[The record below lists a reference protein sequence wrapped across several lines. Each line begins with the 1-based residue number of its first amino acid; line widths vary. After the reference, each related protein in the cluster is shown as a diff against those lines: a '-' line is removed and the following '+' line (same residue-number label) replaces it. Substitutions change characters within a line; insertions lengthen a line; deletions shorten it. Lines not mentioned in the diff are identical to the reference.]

1 MPLVHT
7 AVLSAALAAPHLPTS
22 TRQEFGAMPSA
33 VGVMLLEGVSRLR
46 HPPLST
52 TPSGVWIGS
61 YSAQDSY
68 ALTVPC
74 TTRGDTSIAHSTAA
88 RRLKTLTTS
97 RCFRLRVAASAG
109 FIRKTQ

>member
-7 AVLSAALAAPHLPTS
+7 AVLSAALAGPHVPTS

-33 VGVMLLEGVSRLR
+33 VDEMLLEGVSRLR

-68 ALTVPC
+68 ALTVPR
-74 TTRGDTSIAHSTAA
+74 TMRGDTSSAHRTAA
-88 RRLKTLTTS
+88 RRLNTLTTS
-97 RCFRLRVAASAG
+97 RCLRLRSAASAG
-109 FIRKTQ
+109 F

>member
-1 MPLVHT
+1 MPPVHT
-7 AVLSAALAAPHLPTS
+7 AVLSAALAGLHLPTS

-68 ALTVPC
+68 ALRVPC
-74 TTRGDTSIAHSTAA
+74 STRGDTSTAHRTAA
-88 RRLKTLTTS
+88 RRLNTLTTS
-97 RCFRLRVAASAG
+97 RCLRLRVAASAG
-109 FIRKTQ
+109 F